1 MSAVGGSWG
10 RCDLVLEDEGRD
22 GLWSMRVPLSSSPA
36 C

>member
-10 RCDLVLEDEGRD
+10 RYDLVLEDEGTD
-22 GLWSMRVPLSSSPA
+22 GLWNMRAPLSAGPA